1 MRMSSVKSG
10 IGGLVLSLSVV
21 ALGRLAEAATPV
33 PTVVGPVPVT
43 ADSYPFGAA
52 DQTRVP
58 ENLTRVGYVVVEILN
73 PSTSRLK

>member
-1 MRMSSVKSG
+1 MRISSVKSG
-10 IGGLVLSLSVV
+10 FGCLMLSLSWV
-21 ALGRLAEAATPV
+21 AFGLLAEAATPV

-58 ENLTRVGYVVVEILN
+58 EDLKGVGYIE
-73 PSTSRLK
+73 